1 MDEQLMAAVIAVLV
15 AAAGWLKS
23 HTEVNAVKRDRES
36 TKFERDTKIALLE
49 SKVVDMEKRLNDGN
63 NRFDRIERELKE
75 TNGLLRELLGMFRVS
90 NPGAALQP
98 VRTYQDVVD
107 REG

>member
-36 TKFERDTKIALLE
+36 TKVERDTKIALLE
-49 SKVVDMEKRLNDGN
+49 SKVVDMEKRLDEGND
-63 NRFDRIERELKE
+63 RFERFEKELKE
-75 TNGLLRELLGMFRVS
+75 TNGMLRELIGMFKGS
-90 NPGAALQP
+90 KLG
-98 VRTYQDVVD
+98 
-107 REG
+107 GGK